1 MKVFPYIPRWMY
13 HLNRELR
20 PRGKLPDTT
29 ALRRPQRSSGVARA
43 RHDPANGRAIV
54 RLGHDLPPGGAL
66 NGITRTYMS
75 SSLRSRF
82 RKGAALLCSWA
93 ECTTHTAHTRRGV
106 VQRYG
111 QPAPT
116 RRTWVRLLP
125 PLLGEALLYLPKT
138 ATTSRTLTTK

>member
-1 MKVFPYIPRWMY
+1 MKYVYAESCRIDRPSEDLKGLLASRGRVMVQQ
-13 HLNRELR
+13 LN
-20 PRGKLPDTT
+20 
-29 ALRRPQRSSGVARA
+29 A
-43 RHDPANGRAIV
+43 HIV

-66 NGITRTYMS
+66 NGITRTYSS

-125 PLLGEALLYLPKT
+125 PLLGEALPYLP
-138 ATTSRTLTTK
+138 